1 MNEVW
6 ALLPVKAFENAKS
19 RLSRVLTREQR
30 AALARCMATDVLQVL
45 RGTAGIDR
53 VVIVGQSPDQEAL
66 AADFGCEYQ
75 PDVPTLDVSE
85 NITRATRLLAARGA
99 HTMITLPADLP
110 GITPRDVERAIA
122 QHRGGV
128 TIFRASRDN
137 GTNVLIATPP
147 DCVSFSFGADSARR
161 HAAAAR
167 RGGYHVQVLDDLAFD
182 LDIDTPED
190 LRVFVESNADGE
202 STRFL
207 RDTAAAHPGPP
218 SRMQA
223 ACL

>member
-19 RLSRVLTREQR
+19 RLSQVLTREQR
-30 AALARCMATDVLQVL
+30 AALARCMATDVLRVL
-45 RGTAGIDR
+45 CATAGIDR
-53 VVIVGQSPDQEAL
+53 VLIAGQSPDQEAL
-66 AADFGCEYQ
+66 AADFGCEFE
-75 PDVPTLDVSE
+75 PDVATLNVSE
-85 NITRATRLLAARGA
+85 NVTRATRLLAARGA

-110 GITPRDVERAIA
+110 GITSRDVERAIA

-167 RGGYHVQVLDDLAFD
+167 LGGYPVQVLDDLVFD

-190 LRVFVESNADGE
+190 LRILVESNVDGE
-202 STRFL
+202 ATRFL
-207 RDTAAAHPGPP
+207 RDTEAAHLGPP

-223 ACL
+223 ACR